1 MKLPPANMLTVDA
14 YPLIELRIWGPEI
27 LQLVV
32 PGLRF
37 SALIAADS
45 AGPGPRLEFPIVVV
59 VIDPA

>member
-1 MKLPPANMLTVDA
+1 MLTVDA

-37 SALIAADS
+37 SALTAAES